1 MTKLQ
6 YYSHLLLNSKYKF
19 LLTLFL
25 YSLIIILY
33 NSNHEIYC
41 IEEKKENIILSDSSD
56 EYNLTE
62 KLIGYSMFVTSIFFM
77 LFLQSITS
85 TLDPDSIVE
94 ATSHIINSPVVN
106 DISSPVISEASSSI
120 ISDINVPVI
129 TELPSCLDDFQ
140 INDIGDVIIN
150 GIRVDLDN
158 IYLNASKVEE
168 EIINNI
174 LKNQV
179 ADYKAFHLVTAL
191 SRAEALD
198 PVYLSLYEDFLE
210 KGNRPE
216 EFYNYLA
223 KALNLN
229 R

>member
-1 MTKLQ
+1 MQQIQ
-6 YYSHLLLNSKYKF
+6 YLTHLILNSKYKF

-41 IEEKKENIILSDSSD
+41 MEEKKENIILSENSD
-56 EYNLTE
+56 DYNLSE
-62 KLIGYSMFVTSIFFM
+62 KLAGYSMFITSIFFM
-77 LFLQSITS
+77 LFLQYTTSSI
-85 TLDPDSIVE
+85 DPNSIVDV
-94 ATSHIINSPVVN
+94 TSHIINSPV
-106 DISSPVISEASSSI
+106 
-120 ISDINVPVI
+120 ISDISPPVI

-140 INDIGDVIIN
+140 INDVGDVIIN

-191 SRAEALD
+191 SKAEALD

-223 KALNLN
+223 KALKLN

>member
-1 MTKLQ
+1 MLNIQ
-6 YYSHLLLNSKYKF
+6 YYTHLLLNSKYKF

-25 YSLIIILY
+25 YSLIIFLY
-33 NSNHEIYC
+33 NSNQEVYC
-41 IEEKKENIILSDSSD
+41 IEDKKEIIISPETSNEYILS
-56 EYNLTE
+56 E
-62 KLIGYSMFVTSIFFM
+62 KLIGYALFISSVFIM
-77 LFLQSITS
+77 LFLQSTTNTVDPDTLIEITS
-85 TLDPDSIVE
+85 QV
-94 ATSHIINSPVVN
+94 INSPAVSET
-106 DISSPVISEASSSI
+106 SSPVVSEISTP
-120 ISDINVPVI
+120 VPIV

-140 INDIGDVIIN
+140 INDVGDVIIN
-150 GIRVDLDN
+150 GIRLDLDN

-223 KALNLN
+223 KALKLN

>member
-41 IEEKKENIILSDSSD
+41 MEEKKENIILSENSD
-56 EYNLTE
+56 DYNLSE
-62 KLIGYSMFVTSIFFM
+62 KLAGYSMFITSIFFM
-77 LFLQSITS
+77 LFLQYTTSSI
-85 TLDPDSIVE
+85 DPNNIVDV
-94 ATSHIINSPVVN
+94 TSHIINSPV
-106 DISSPVISEASSSI
+106 
-120 ISDINVPVI
+120 ISDISPPVI